1 MDGGYPFSSKG
12 IIMTSNILLR
22 IFSLGLIVFM
32 SSCDSHT
39 QKQSDI
45 DLSNRTHQTDEQVHY
60 NQGVTFSKQGKLKE
74 EIAEWEKVIEIDPN
88 HVKAHYNLG
97 IAYRHSG
104 QIDKAIG
111 AWKKAVSL
119 EPNGSKAYSN
129 LGAVYISQGKL
140 DDAEAILNKAIAIDE
155 NYAKVH
161 YNLARLYAR
170 KNQNQQSLKYL
181 QKAITL
187 DAVVLEEA
195 KSNRDFSDIR
205 QSSEFQ
211 ELIRSFESN

>member
-1 MDGGYPFSSKG
+1 MSA
-12 IIMTSNILLR
+12 NILLK
-22 IFSLGLIVFM
+22 IFSLGLIVLM
-32 SSCDSHT
+32 TSCDSHT

-45 DLSNRTHQTDEQVHY
+45 DLSNRTHQTDEQVYY
-60 NQGVTFSKQGKLKE
+60 NQGIIFSKQGKTKE
-74 EIAEWEKVIEIDPN
+74 AIAEWEKMIEINPN
-88 HVKAHYNLG
+88 HVKTHYNLG

-111 AWKKAVSL
+111 AWKKAISL
-119 EPNGSKAYSN
+119 EPNGSKAYNN
-129 LGAVYISQGKL
+129 LGAAYLSQGKL
-140 DDAEAILNKAIAIDE
+140 DDAEATLNKAIAIEE
-155 NYAKVH
+155 NYAKAH
-161 YNLARLYAR
+161 YNLARLYAQ

-181 QKAITL
+181 QKAMTL